1 MILTFST
8 GLVSVNL
15 PVTANAQ
22 NNTLSQRGN
31 GNSDQQTEQLQS
43 SEQNSQVGSGYSSIL
58 SGNNVFCR
66 NISQN
71 EIMDYQIGSCFND
84 NDDPVSTISDLH
96 YTFNIQS
103 IVSPS
108 CLEVTLL
115 CNTNLGFV
123 GMIPMTQETHP
134 IIVNQQIAY
143 DEDMRTTFYLPGYI
157 AENIRSGDYLFTIHI
172 FYNKSVSVAGQSFET
187 TVKGTG
193 PPNLLLKCNEFQS
206 GTNPGLVDCTGQS
219 KEGLLER
226 DFDVDIL
233 FETKPI

>member
-43 SEQNSQVGSGYSSIL
+43 SEQNSQVGSGDSSIL
-58 SGNNVFCR
+58 SGNNVFCQ

-187 TVKGTG
+187 TVKVTG

-206 GTNPGLVDCTGQS
+206 GTNLGLVDCTGQS